1 MLKFLMTLVL
11 AVVLLGTT
19 GCCSSCGCGGN
30 RSAFLHCECPCYAK
44 SFQKDA
50 YHIMDFVDVYFLNY
64 DKHDPY
70 RCDPCIGD

>member
-1 MLKFLMTLVL
+1 MLKRVMTLVL
-11 AVVLLGTT
+11 AVVLLGMA
-19 GCCSSCGCGGN
+19 GCSSCGSCSSRG
-30 RSAFLHCECPCYAK
+30 AFLHCECPCYAR